1 MPPKVFT
8 NRYEI
13 ERPIA
18 RGGMAEVFLARDHKL
33 DRPVALKVL
42 VPELSADRSFVERF
56 RREAKAAANLVHPNI
71 VQIYD
76 WGEDNNNYFI
86 VMEYVE
92 GQTLRDRL
100 RALGTVDARQ
110 AAAIGANIAAGLHYA
125 HEQGFVHRDVKPGNV
140 LITTGGQ
147 VKVTDFGIAQARDA
161 GVEEHLTQTGAVMG
175 TATYFSP
182 EQAQGHELDG
192 RSDVYALGVVLFEAV
207 AGKPPFTGDSAV
219 SIAYKHVKEA
229 PPGLEEVAPHV
240 PVEFA
245 EIIERAMAKNPDER
259 YASAADLQ
267 TDLMRFL
274 SGQPTWAATTTVVR
288 TDDGTTIMETA
299 PATRAQRVTRV
310 QGAAP
315 EQKRVMPWLVGAL
328 ALLALLS
335 VTVYFAINRI
345 GLDDSGNNTTS
356 RVQIPEVTGKP
367 LADARALLIDKGF
380 KKLKLQALPNDSLA
394 DGLAIGTDPPAGD
407 LALPDD
413 ELVLEI
419 SSGLPEVPTVVGKS
433 EGDGRDSLRAAG
445 FAVIDQPIRQELTAE
460 QAAEQDVVNG
470 EILSQDPVGG
480 TRAKSTT
487 AISLTIAEVLGDQA
501 VPDVTGLTPTAAA
514 NRLGNEGF
522 GDPQQ
527 VTEPSATV
535 EEGRVIRTEPAAGE
549 VVARTTTIT
558 LVVSSGPESLE
569 VPDVRGMTRSQAI
582 AALDDEG
589 LLADTTQVE
598 TNDTDLVGKVI
609 DQSPTAGTAAK
620 KGDTVTLNVGIR
632 ATSEETTPT
641 TAATTPTTA
650 ATTPTTAA
658 TTPTTAATTP
668 TTAATTPTTAATTPS
683 TEATT
688 TLSTA

>member
-274 SGQPTWAATTTVVR
+274 SGQPHELGGAQILHQGRFIGPLKTEGLEYAFGQVFFIELAAAALECADQASTQRQQENEVVEMSR
-288 TDDGTTIMETA
+288 LQSGI
-299 PATRAQRVTRV
+299 
-310 QGAAP
+310 
-315 EQKRVMPWLVGAL
+315 L
-328 ALLALLS
+328 A
-335 VTVYFAINRI
+335 
-345 GLDDSGNNTTS
+345 
-356 RVQIPEVTGKP
+356 
-367 LADARALLIDKGF
+367 
-380 KKLKLQALPNDSLA
+380 
-394 DGLAIGTDPPAGD
+394 
-407 LALPDD
+407 
-413 ELVLEI
+413 
-419 SSGLPEVPTVVGKS
+419 VVGKPKQLAWIRQAWCRVGKG
-433 EGDGRDSLRAAG
+433 EQLLQGRQGNHGGGRGAAFAGQAGEAVGILAVGFVCRGAAQAEAELAGDEPEFRPRARLSFGIDRDPIGNGILVGWLDLG
-445 FAVIDQPIRQELTAE
+445 FATAE
-460 QAAEQDVVNG
+460 VDPGFREVFEQ
-470 EILSQDPVGG
+470 
-480 TRAKSTT
+480 
-487 AISLTIAEVLGDQA
+487 
-501 VPDVTGLTPTAAA
+501 
-514 NRLGNEGF
+514 
-522 GDPQQ
+522 
-527 VTEPSATV
+527 ATV
-535 EEGRVIRTEPAAGE
+535 LLPGQQRTQE
-549 VVARTTTIT
+549 
-558 LVVSSGPESLE
+558 
-569 VPDVRGMTRSQAI
+569 AI
-582 AALDDEG
+582 AGVVFCRDIVDF
-589 LLADTTQVE
+589 T
-598 TNDTDLVGKVI
+598 
-609 DQSPTAGTAAK
+609 
-620 KGDTVTLNVGIR
+620 
-632 ATSEETTPT
+632 
-641 TAATTPTTA
+641 
-650 ATTPTTAA
+650 
-658 TTPTTAATTP
+658 
-668 TTAATTPTTAATTPS
+668 
-683 TEATT
+683 
-688 TLSTA
+688 

>member
-1 MPPKVFT
+1 MPPKTFM

-100 RALGTVDARQ
+100 RSFGSLDARQ

-147 VKVTDFGIAQARDA
+147 VKVTDFGIAQAVNA
-161 GVEEHLTQTGAVMG
+161 GVDEHLTQTGAVMG

-192 RSDVYALGVVLFEAV
+192 RSDVYALGVLLFEAV

-219 SIAYKHVKEA
+219 SIAYKHVKEE
-229 PPGLEEVAPHV
+229 PPALEELAPQV
-240 PVEFA
+240 SVEFA
-245 EIIERAMAKNPDER
+245 EIVERAMAKYPDER
-259 YASAADLQ
+259 YATAADLQ
-267 TDLMRFL
+267 SDLMRYL
-274 SGQPTWAATTTVVR
+274 SGEPTWAATTTIVR
-288 TDDGTTIMETA
+288 ADDGTTVLEQA
-299 PATRAQRVTRV
+299 PATRAQRVAR
-310 QGAAP
+310 AATISGEKP
-315 EQKRVMPWLVGAL
+315 QRIMPWFIGVL

-335 VTVYFAINRI
+335 GVIFLAINRI
-345 GLDDSGNNTTS
+345 GLDENGSTSTTKI
-356 RVQIPEVTGKP
+356 QIPDVTR
-367 LADARALLIDKGF
+367 LLQADAQKTLADKGF
-380 KKLKLQALPNDSLA
+380 TNIILASVPNDSLEE
-394 DGLAIGTDPPAGD
+394 GLAVGTEPPAGD
-407 LALPDD
+407 LVLASD
-413 ELVLEI
+413 ELILQV
-419 SSGLPEVPTVVGKS
+419 SSGLPEVPKVVGMN
-433 EGDGRDSLRAAG
+433 EDDARDSLRAAG
-445 FAVIDQPIRQELTAE
+445 FSVIDQPLAVELTPE
-460 QAAEQDVVNG
+460 QAAAQQVVNG
-470 EILSQDPVGG
+470 EVTAQLPPAA

-487 AISLTIAEVLGDQA
+487 PMKLTIAEILGDHA
-501 VPDVTGLTPTAAA
+501 VPDVSGLSPTAAA

-527 VTEPSATV
+527 ATEPSATV
-535 EEGRVIRTEPAAGE
+535 DEGRVIRTEPAAGE
-549 VVARTTTIT
+549 VVPRTTRIT
-558 LVVSSGPESLE
+558 LVVSSGPESLS
-569 VPDVRGMTRSQAI
+569 VPDVRGMTRTQAL
-582 AALDDEG
+582 AALTDAG
-589 LLADTTQVE
+589 FTADTTTV
-598 TNDTDLVGKVI
+598 DTDDSALVGRVV
-609 DQSPTAGTAAK
+609 DQTPAPGIAAK
-620 KGDTVTLNVGIR
+620 KGTSVSIELGVLVT
-632 ATSEETTPT
+632 TTPT

-658 TTPTTAATTP
+658 TTPTTPTTAATTP
-668 TTAATTPTTAATTPS
+668 TTAATTPTTAATS
-683 TEATT
+683 ATDT
-688 TLSTA
+688 QSSLSTT